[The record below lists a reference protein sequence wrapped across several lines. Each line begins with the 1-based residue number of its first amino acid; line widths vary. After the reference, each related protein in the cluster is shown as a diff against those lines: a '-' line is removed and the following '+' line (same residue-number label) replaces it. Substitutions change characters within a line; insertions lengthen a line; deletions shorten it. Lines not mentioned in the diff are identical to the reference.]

1 MLTTF
6 RCQPSADVCNRLLR
20 RVADRDPI
28 AFRSLYRRLVG
39 RVFRQSREGLGN
51 TASAVA
57 VTKAAFVEVWR
68 LAPVSGARH
77 DDAIGWLTAITA
89 RRVTERIES
98 GIPRSLLAGHD
109 EHMDRE
115 LAAVLNFDRVGQL

>member
-28 AFRSLYRRLVG
+28 AFQSLYRRLVG
-39 RVFRQSREGLGN
+39 RVFRQAREGLGN
-51 TASAVA
+51 TAAAVA

-68 LAPVSGARH
+68 LAPVSGMRH
-77 DDAIGWLTAITA
+77 PDAIRWLTAITA
-89 RRVTERIES
+89 RRVIERTET
-98 GIPRSLLAGHD
+98 GAPRSVMAGHD
-109 EHMDRE
+109 EHTDRE
-115 LAAVLNFDRVGQL
+115 LAAVLNCDRISLL